1 MKIWEKTKKWI
12 QKILPSDTEF
22 DKYALVYRTTE
33 AHLAELMKA
42 KLRADG
48 IHVFSINKQDS
59 SYNNFGGIELYVEKE
74 YLVRAKY
81 VIEKQ
86 VNE

>member
-1 MKIWEKTKKWI
+1 MWTKIKNWI
-12 QKILPSDTEF
+12 RKILPSNTEL
-22 DKYALVYRTTE
+22 DRYALVYQTTE
-33 AHLAELMKA
+33 VHLAELMKA

-48 IHVFSINKQDS
+48 LHVFAINKQDS
-59 SYNNFGGIELYVEKE
+59 SYNNFGAIEIYVEKE

-86 VNE
+86 VDE

>member
-1 MKIWEKTKKWI
+1 MWTKIKKWI
-12 QKILPSDTEF
+12 QKILPSNSEL
-22 DKYALVYRTTE
+22 DKYALVYQTTE

-48 IHVFSINKQDS
+48 LHVFAINKQDS
-59 SYNNFGGIELYVEKE
+59 SYNNFGSIEIYVEKE

-81 VIEKQ
+81 LIEKQ
-86 VNE
+86 VDE